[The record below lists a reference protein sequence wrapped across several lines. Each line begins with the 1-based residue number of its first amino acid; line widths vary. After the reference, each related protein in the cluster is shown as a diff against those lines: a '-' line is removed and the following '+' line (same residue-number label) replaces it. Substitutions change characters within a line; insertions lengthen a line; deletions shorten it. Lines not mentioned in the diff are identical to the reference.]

1 MIVFLFRGILRDKSR
16 FLFPF
21 LVVSIGVALVVA
33 LVGFMEGVFMGM
45 IDMTAKLN
53 AGHLRL
59 VNKPFYDE
67 EHLYPLD
74 RALAAQK
81 ETRLWLKKNST
92 SNIEWS
98 PRIRWGALLDVP
110 DLNGNTRSQTP
121 VIGMALDLKSK
132 NSSEVRRLN
141 LKKSLIKGQLPQ
153 ESNEM
158 LMGNLLARDLDVALG
173 QPVTII
179 GQSFDGGLV
188 ADNYL
193 VVGLIRFGVTAMD
206 KKMVLIDLADAQG
219 TFYME
224 NMVTDWLGYL
234 PSSFSFDHYIK
245 AKKSINSNLN
255 TWMRSPP
262 KGWAKDDHPIAI
274 SILDQQNMGS
284 MVKTFTVI
292 KSSVVG
298 IFTFLMMLVLWNAGV
313 LSGIHRY
320 GEMGLRLAF
329 GEPHWKLIFTLGI
342 EGLFIGILGSI
353 IGCFFGGSFA
363 WYLQEVGLNMGDTFA
378 KSGLM
383 INDVVRA
390 RLTIDGFIQGILPG
404 IFASVT
410 GTLVAS
416 FAIFKRSEANLFRE
430 LEAG

>member
-21 LVVSIGVALVVA
+21 SVVSIGVALVVA

-81 ETRLWLKKNST
+81 ETSIWLKKNST

-98 PRIRWGALLDVP
+98 PRIRWGALIDVP
-110 DLNGNTRSQTP
+110 DTNGNTRSQTP
-121 VIGMALDLKSK
+121 VVGMALDLKSK
-132 NSSEVRRLN
+132 NSSEIRRLK

-153 ESNEM
+153 KSNEM
-158 LMGNLLARDLDVALG
+158 LMGNSLAQNLDVTLG
-173 QPVTII
+173 QSVTII

-206 KKMVLIDLADAQG
+206 KKMVLIDLADAQS

-245 AKKSINSNLN
+245 AKKSINFNLN
-255 TWMRSPP
+255 TWMKNPP
-262 KGWAKDDHPIAI
+262 NDWAKDDQPIAI

-298 IFTFLMMLVLWNAGV
+298 IFTFLMILVLWNAGV

-342 EGLFIGILGSI
+342 EGLFIGILGSVF
-353 IGCFFGGSFA
+353 GCFFGGSFA

-404 IFASVT
+404 IFASVA

-416 FAIFKRSEANLFRE
+416 FAIFKRSEENLFRE

>member
-1 MIVFLFRGILRDKSR
+1 MIFFLFRGIFRDKSR

-21 LVVSIGVALVVA
+21 SVVSIGVALVVA

-81 ETRLWLKKNST
+81 ETKRWLKKNST
-92 SNIEWS
+92 PDIEWA
-98 PRIRWGALLDVP
+98 PRIRWGALIDVP
-110 DLNGNTRSQTP
+110 DANGDTRSQTP
-121 VIGMALDLKSK
+121 VVGMALDLKSP
-132 NSSEVRRLN
+132 NSSEIRRLQ
-141 LKKSLIKGQLPQ
+141 LAESLVKGQLPQ
-153 ESNEM
+153 DSNEM
-158 LMGNLLARDLDVALG
+158 LMGNALAKDLDVALG
-173 QPVTII
+173 QSVTVI

-206 KKMVLIDLADAQG
+206 KKMVLVDLADAQS
-219 TFYME
+219 TFYMDD
-224 NMVTDWLGYL
+224 MVTDWLGYL
-234 PSSFSFDHYIK
+234 PPSFSFDNYVK
-245 AKKSINSNLN
+245 AKKNINSNLN
-255 TWMRSPP
+255 IWRENPP
-262 KGWAKDDHPIAI
+262 KDWAKDDQPIAL

-298 IFTFLMMLVLWNAGV
+298 IFTFLMILVLWNAGV

-329 GEPHWKLIFTLGI
+329 GESHWKLILTLGI
-342 EGLFIGILGSI
+342 EGLLIGILGSI
-353 IGCFFGGSFA
+353 VGCVLGGTFA

-390 RLTIDGFIQGILPG
+390 RLTLGGFIQGIVPG
-404 IFASVT
+404 IFASVA

-416 FAIFKRSEANLFRE
+416 LTIFKRSEANLFRE